1 MPIDIS
7 KVLGAELTPLAYEY
21 DQKAVMLYA
30 LGVGAG
36 TDPTDPEELKFVY
49 ENDPGLFVL
58 PSFGVIPPFPALMG
72 LLAVEGVEINL
83 MMLLHGEQYLE
94 IRKHP
99 VPTAGKLTTYPRVAN
114 IYDKGKGALIELE
127 AETKDEAGD
136 VVYYNVFGTFIR
148 GEGGFGGEKGP
159 PAGNEPPDRAPDKV
173 VEMKTLPQ
181 QALLYRLSGDI
192 NPLHADPNF
201 ASMAGYEKPILHG
214 LCTFGFACRAVLKS
228 YCDNDP
234 EKFKSV
240 KVRFSRHVFPGE
252 TIVTE
257 MWDEGGR
264 IIFQVKTTERG
275 EVAISNAVVELYS

>member
-7 KVLGAELTPLAYEY
+7 KALGAELTPLAYEY

-36 TDPTDPEELKFVY
+36 VEATDPEELKFVY

-72 LLAVEGVEINL
+72 LLAVEGMEINL
-83 MMLLHGEQYLE
+83 MMLLHGEQYME

-99 VPTAGKLTTYPRVAN
+99 VPTAGKLTTYPKVAN

-159 PAGNEPPDRAPDKV
+159 AAGNEPPERAPDKV

-181 QALLYRLSGDI
+181 QALIYRLSGDI

-214 LCTFGFACRAVLKS
+214 LCTFGFACRAILKS

-252 TIVTE
+252 TIITE
-257 MWDEGGR
+257 MWEEDGR
-264 IIFQVKTTERG
+264 IIFQVKTAERG
-275 EVAISNAVVELYS
+275 EVAISNAAVELCG

>member
-7 KVLGAELTPLAYEY
+7 KALGAELTPLAYEY
-21 DQKAVMLYA
+21 DQKSVMLYA

-36 TDPTDPEELKFVY
+36 ADPTDPDELKFVY

-72 LLAVEGVEINL
+72 LLGVEGMEINL
-83 MMLLHGEQYLE
+83 MMLLHGEQYME

-99 VPTAGKLTTYPRVAN
+99 VPTAGKLTTYPKVAN

-159 PAGNEPPDRAPDKV
+159 AAGNEPPDRAPDKV
-173 VEMKTLPQ
+173 AEMKTLPQ
-181 QALLYRLSGDI
+181 QALIYRLSGDI

-201 ASMAGYEKPILHG
+201 ASMAGFEKPILHG

-228 YCDNDP
+228 YCSNDP

-257 MWDEGGR
+257 MWDEGGK
-264 IIFQVKTTERG
+264 IIFQVKAAERG
-275 EVAISNAVVELYS
+275 EVAISNAAVELYG

>member
-7 KVLGAELTPLAYEY
+7 KALGAELTPLAYEY

-30 LGVGAG
+30 LGVGVG
-36 TDPTDPEELKFVY
+36 TDPVDPGELKFVY

-201 ASMAGYEKPILHG
+201 ASMAGFEKPILHG
-214 LCTFGFACRAVLKS
+214 LCTFGQACRAVLKS

-234 EKFKSV
+234 TRFKSV

-257 MWDEGGR
+257 MWEEGGR
-264 IIFQVKTTERG
+264 IILQVKAAERG
-275 EVAISNAVVELYS
+275 EVAISNAAVELYS

>member
-1 MPIDIS
+1 MTIDIS
-7 KVLGAELTPLAYEY
+7 KALGAELTPLAYEY

-36 TDPTDPEELKFVY
+36 AEPTDPEELKFVY
-49 ENDPGLFVL
+49 ENDPGLLVL
-58 PSFGVIPPFPALMG
+58 PPFGVIPPFPALMG
-72 LLAVEGVEINL
+72 LLAVEGMDINL
-83 MMLLHGEQYLE
+83 MMLLHGEQYME

-159 PAGNEPPDRAPDKV
+159 AAGNVPPERAPDKV

-181 QALLYRLSGDI
+181 QALIYRLSGDI

-214 LCTFGFACRAVLKS
+214 LCTFGFACRAVLKA

-240 KVRFSRHVFPGE
+240 KVRFSRHIFPGE
-252 TIVTE
+252 TIITE

-264 IIFQVKTTERG
+264 IVFQVKTAERG
-275 EVAISNAVVELYS
+275 EVAISNAAVELYG

>member
-7 KVLGAELTPLAYEY
+7 KALGAELTPLAYEY

-201 ASMAGYEKPILHG
+201 ASMAGFEKPILHG
-214 LCTFGFACRAVLKS
+214 LCTFGQACRAVLKS

-234 EKFKSV
+234 TRFKSV

-257 MWDEGGR
+257 MWEEGGR
-264 IIFQVKTTERG
+264 IILQVKAAERG
-275 EVAISNAVVELYS
+275 EVAISNAAVELYS

>member
-7 KVLGAELTPLAYEY
+7 KALGAELTPLAYEY
-21 DQKAVMLYA
+21 DQKSVMLYA

-36 TDPTDPEELKFVY
+36 VEATDPEELKFVY

-72 LLAVEGVEINL
+72 LLAVEGMEINL
-83 MMLLHGEQYLE
+83 MMLLHGEQFME

-99 VPTAGKLTTYPRVAN
+99 VPTAGKLTTYPKVAN

-159 PAGNEPPDRAPDKV
+159 AAGNEPPDRAPDKV

-181 QALLYRLSGDI
+181 QALIYRLSGDI

-201 ASMAGYEKPILHG
+201 ASMAGFEKPILHG

-228 YCDNDP
+228 YCGNDP

-264 IIFQVKTTERG
+264 IVFQVKAAERG
-275 EVAISNAVVELYS
+275 EVAISNAAVELYS

>member
-1 MPIDIS
+1 
-7 KVLGAELTPLAYEY
+7 
-21 DQKAVMLYA
+21 
-30 LGVGAG
+30 
-36 TDPTDPEELKFVY
+36 
-49 ENDPGLFVL
+49 
-58 PSFGVIPPFPALMG
+58 
-72 LLAVEGVEINL
+72 
-83 MMLLHGEQYLE
+83 MMLLHGEQYME

-99 VPTAGKLTTYPRVAN
+99 VPTAGKLTTYPKVAN

-159 PAGNEPPDRAPDKV
+159 AAGNEPPERAPDKV

-181 QALLYRLSGDI
+181 QALIYRLSGDI

-214 LCTFGFACRAVLKS
+214 LCTFGFACRAILKS

-252 TIVTE
+252 TIITE
-257 MWDEGGR
+257 MWEEDGR
-264 IIFQVKTTERG
+264 IIFQVKTAERG
-275 EVAISNAVVELYS
+275 EVAISNAAVELCG

>member
-7 KVLGAELTPLAYEY
+7 KALGAELPPLAYEY
-21 DQKAVMLYA
+21 DQKTIMLYA

-36 TDPTDPEELKFVY
+36 ADPADPEELKYVY

-58 PSFGVIPPFPALMG
+58 PSFGVVPPFPALMG
-72 LLAVEGVEINL
+72 LLGVEGVEINL

-99 VPTAGKLTTYPRVAN
+99 VPTSGTLTTYPKVAN

-127 AETKDEAGD
+127 AETKDETGD

-159 PAGNEPPDRAPDKV
+159 AAGNEPPDRAPDKV

-181 QALLYRLSGDI
+181 QALIYRLSGDI
-192 NPLHADPNF
+192 NPLHVDPNF

-214 LCTFGFACRAVLKS
+214 LCTFGHACRAVLKS

-264 IIFQVKTTERG
+264 IIFQGKAAERG
-275 EVAISNAVVELYS
+275 EVAISNAAVELYS

>member
-7 KVLGAELTPLAYEY
+7 KALGAELPPLAYEY
-21 DQKAVMLYA
+21 DQKTIMLYA

-36 TDPTDPEELKFVY
+36 ADPADPEELKYVY

-58 PSFGVIPPFPALMG
+58 PSFGVVPPFPALMG
-72 LLAVEGVEINL
+72 LLGVEGVEINL

-99 VPTAGKLTTYPRVAN
+99 VPTSGTLTTYPRVAN

-127 AETKDEAGD
+127 AETKDETGD

-159 PAGNEPPDRAPDKV
+159 AAGNEPPDRAPDKV

-181 QALLYRLSGDI
+181 QALIYRLSGDI
-192 NPLHADPNF
+192 NPLHVDPNF

-214 LCTFGFACRAVLKS
+214 LCTFGHACRAVLKS

-264 IIFQVKTTERG
+264 IIFQGK
-275 EVAISNAVVELYS
+275 

>member
-7 KVLGAELTPLAYEY
+7 KALGAELTPLAYEY
-21 DQKAVMLYA
+21 DQKSVMLYA

-36 TDPTDPEELKFVY
+36 AEQTDPEELKFVY
-49 ENDPGLFVL
+49 ENDPGLLVL

-72 LLAVEGVEINL
+72 LLAVEGMDINL
-83 MMLLHGEQYLE
+83 MMLLHGEQYME

-99 VPTAGKLTTYPRVAN
+99 VPTSGKLTTYPRVAN

-159 PAGNEPPDRAPDKV
+159 AAGNEPPERAPDSV

-181 QALLYRLSGDI
+181 QALIYRLSGDI

-214 LCTFGFACRAVLKS
+214 LCFFGFACRAILKT
-228 YCDNDP
+228 YCGNNP

-252 TIVTE
+252 TVVTE

-264 IIFQVKTTERG
+264 IVFQVKTAERG
-275 EVAISNAVVELYS
+275 EVAISNAAAELYG

>member
-1 MPIDIS
+1 MSIDIS
-7 KVLGAELTPLAYEY
+7 KALGAELTPLAHEY

-36 TDPTDPEELKFVY
+36 ADPEELKFVY

-159 PAGNEPPDRAPDKV
+159 AAGNEPPDRAPDKT

-201 ASMAGYEKPILHG
+201 ASMAGFEKPILHG

-228 YCDNDP
+228 YCGNDP

>member
-181 QALLYRLSGDI
+181 QALLYRLSGDF